1 MAVLCPI
8 RRPPPASP
16 RGTEGT
22 AAAPGSPG
30 GSGEI
35 PPRSVPR
42 RRAAP
47 KTQKPHGDGRKRGGG
62 GTQSLGC
69 VRGHRETGEHG
80 RVKRDREGRQEGPE
94 GPQL

>member
-47 KTQKPHGDGRKRGGG
+47 KKQKPHGDGKNRGGG
-62 GTQSLGC
+62 DTKPG
-69 VRGHRETGEHG
+69 VRAGSQGDGGARKG
-80 RVKRDREGRQEGPE
+80 
-94 GPQL
+94 

>member
-42 RRAAP
+42 RRGAP
-47 KTQKPHGDGRKRGGG
+47 KTQKPHGDGRNRGGG
-62 GTQSLGC
+62 DDTKPG
-69 VRGHRETGEHG
+69 VRAGSQGDGGARKG
-80 RVKRDREGRQEGPE
+80 
-94 GPQL
+94 